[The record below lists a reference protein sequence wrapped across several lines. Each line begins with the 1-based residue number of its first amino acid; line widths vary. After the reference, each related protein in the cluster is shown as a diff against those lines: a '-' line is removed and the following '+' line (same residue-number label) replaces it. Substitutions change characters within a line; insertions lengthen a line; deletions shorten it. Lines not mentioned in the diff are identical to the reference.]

1 MAQLSPKAN
10 PPRDYAAMRR
20 NDLQLWKEWK
30 ASGQKPAKLKPL
42 QDSMQGLVIS
52 TVNKYRGVDIARPI
66 LEAEANKHLVEAIQ
80 TYDPKYG
87 AQLHT
92 HATHR
97 LKRVDRFVKENQN
110 FGRVVE
116 QRAQKWQDYL
126 TAKTMLDQELGRP
139 PTAVELSK
147 RMSLNMG
154 RGITP
159 KEAERYM
166 KEDRKDLVNTGL
178 DQNAFEFIPTP
189 DRMILK
195 MVPAELTREENAVF
209 ARLFGI
215 NGSRKM
221 KPGEIAR
228 DLRIS
233 NAKVT
238 RLKDKIQAKIEAY
251 Y

>member
-1 MAQLSPKAN
+1 MVRHLTNSK
-10 PPRDYAAMRR
+10 PRDYAAMRR
-20 NDLQLWKEWK
+20 NDMELWQEWK
-30 ASGQKPAKLKPL
+30 SSGYKPTKLKPL

-52 TVNKYRGVDIARPI
+52 TVNKYRGVDISRPI
-66 LEAEANKHLVEAIQ
+66 LEAEANKHLVEALQ
-80 TYDPKYG
+80 TYDPSRG

-97 LKRVDRFVKENQN
+97 LKRVDRFVKDNQN
-110 FGRVVE
+110 FGRIVE

-126 TAKTMLDQELGRP
+126 TARTLLEQEFGRA

-178 DQNAFEFIPTP
+178 DQNAFEFAPTP

-195 MVPAELTREENAVF
+195 MVPSELSREENAVF
-209 ARLFGI
+209 SRLFGV
-215 NGSRKM
+215 NGSKRM
-221 KPGEIAR
+221 KPGQIAK

-238 RLKDKIQAKIEAY
+238 RLKDKIQLKIEAY